1 MAGTGKAKYPANPD
15 RPESPRVKKALENMD
30 MEALRKAFTPR
41 QRRFC
46 DEYVVDYNGT
56 AAAIRAGYSTKY
68 PDRIANQ
75 LQQNQGIAT
84 YIDFL
89 TASHA
94 SKIMSVDPDWVI
106 QGITKIIL
114 KENGRDGD
122 KLRGFELIA
131 KILGMLKER
140 TEISGP
146 DGGAIEMKQRIEE
159 EAAGFTA
166 LVKAMAKKK
175 EQRDS

>member
-1 MAGTGKAKYPANPD
+1 VAGTGKARHPANPL
-15 RPESPRVKKALENMD
+15 RPESPAVKKALAAMD
-30 MEALRKAFTPR
+30 MDALRKALTPR

-46 DEYVVDYNGT
+46 DEYVVDFNGT

-68 PDRIANQ
+68 PEKVANQ
-75 LQQNQGIAT
+75 LQHNQGIAT

-94 SKIMSVDPDWVI
+94 SKIMSVNPDWVV

-114 KENGRDGD
+114 KENGKDGD
-122 KLRGFELIA
+122 KLRGYELIA
-131 KILGMLKER
+131 KILGMLKDR

-146 DGGAIEMKQRIEE
+146 DGGAIETRQRIDEE
-159 EAAGFTA
+159 SASFTNM
-166 LVKAMAKKK
+166 LRAMAKKK
-175 EQRDS
+175 EQRD